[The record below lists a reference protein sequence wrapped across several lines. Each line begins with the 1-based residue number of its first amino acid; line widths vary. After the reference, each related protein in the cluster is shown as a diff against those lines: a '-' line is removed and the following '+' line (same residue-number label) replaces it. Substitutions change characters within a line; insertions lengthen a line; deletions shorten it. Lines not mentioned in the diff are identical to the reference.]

1 MNNKTL
7 YVTDLDGTLM
17 RYDKT
22 VSDYTIDTLNSLIDQ
37 GMLITYATARSFHS
51 AWEITKDSFFCTCNH
66 KEWNSAGG
74 SDSEKRNR
82 YFILYGL

>member
-51 AWEITKDSFFCTCNH
+51 AWEITKEIHFSVPVIT
-66 KEWNSAGG
+66 WNSAGG

-82 YFILYGL
+82 YFILFGL